1 MGIYSMY
8 DDHIIDESLKNPNEL
23 TEAFI
28 LDELAHLSDE
38 KKEEFINSEEAKAM
52 IEAGLISKKTL
63 VRLSKTDDLNRRS
76 TMAAFQMAK
85 ENDDPLWNML
95 VKNRIKERELKQ
107 KIVQKYSS
115 KAARIAKTGQK
126 EFLKNKMPAFF
137 MRSTEVREK

>member
-28 LDELAHLSDE
+28 LDELSHLSDE

-126 EFLKNKMPAFF
+126 EFLKNKMPAF
-137 MRSTEVREK
+137 S